1 MKVIELLHRKLSV
14 ACPDVHAIR
23 LDALMAAVTSTIT
36 GHQLTVTALGRNLK
50 AYSKT
55 DTKHD
60 IKRMDRLIGNPHLH
74 AERNVFYRYLL
85 TQLVGQQKH
94 PVLIADWSPV
104 PGNELFQLHRL
115 SIPMGGR
122 TLTVYEQCFEEKQLN
137 NTQGHKTFLDEVEA
151 LLPEGC
157 QPIILSDAI
166 YKTPWFEAIEAKH
179 WYWVGRVRG
188 NVQISMD
195 GKQFTGCNTV
205 MKQATDKAK
214 GLGQVLFSKKTQFPC
229 QGVLYRGKAKGTHR
243 KKKRG
248 GISKDTSSLY
258 YARKAKEAWL
268 LVSHLPDAY
277 NTPKK
282 VVKLYRK
289 RMQIE
294 EGFRDTKSQQYGIGL
309 AQAASRS
316 TERYNNLLLIAALA
330 LFLMWCIG
338 RVAVQQKYNHRL
350 QANTVRCKTVL
361 SNIYLAM
368 QIINDQRYEIDLICF
383 RQVFEKINEY
393 TQNIGP
399 ND

>member
-1 MKVIELLHRKLSV
+1 MKAIELLHRKLSV
-14 ACPDVHAIR
+14 ACPDVHANR
-23 LDALMAAVTSTIT
+23 LEALMASVTSTIT

-50 AYSKT
+50 THSKT

-60 IKRMDRLIGNPHLH
+60 IKRMDRLVGNPHLH
-74 AERNVFYRYLL
+74 AERNVFYQYLL

-94 PVLIADWSPV
+94 PILMADWSPV

-122 TLTVYEQCFEEKQLN
+122 TLTVYEQCFEEKLLN
-137 NTQGHKTFLDEVEA
+137 NTQVHNTFLDEVEA

-166 YKTPWFEAIEAKH
+166 YKTPWFEAIEAKG

-188 NVQISMD
+188 NVQIAVD
-195 GKQFTGCNTV
+195 GKPFTGCNTV
-205 MKQATDKAK
+205 MKQATGEAR
-214 GLGQVLFSKKTQFPC
+214 GLGQVLYSKKTKFPC
-229 QGVLYRGKAKGTHR
+229 QGVLYRGKAKGTHK

-248 GISKDTSSLY
+248 GVSKDTKSLY
-258 YARKAKEAWL
+258 YAEKAKEAWL
-268 LVSHLPDAY
+268 LISHLPEGY

-294 EGFRDTKSQQYGIGL
+294 EGFRDTKNQQYGIGL
-309 AQAASRS
+309 AQAKSKS

-330 LFLMWCIG
+330 LFLLWCIG
-338 RVAVQQKYNHRL
+338 QTAVQQKYHHRL
-350 QANTVRCKTVL
+350 QANTVRHKTVL

-368 QIINDQRYEIDLICF
+368 QIINDQRYEIDLIYF
-383 RQVFEKINEY
+383 RHIFENIDEFTQKID
-393 TQNIGP
+393 G
-399 ND
+399 DD